1 MLRRLPQPDVS
12 LLDRAARCRR
22 LAAGALPYH
31 VVRQLEAI
39 AAEYETRPA
48 QSERAD
54 PPLSSRALLVKA
66 E

>member
-1 MLRRLPQPDVS
+1 MLRRLAQPDVS
-12 LLDRAARCRR
+12 FLDRADRCRR

-39 AAEYETRPA
+39 ATEYEASPA
-48 QSERAD
+48 QIERAD
-54 PPLSSRALLVKA
+54 PPLSSRAPLVKA